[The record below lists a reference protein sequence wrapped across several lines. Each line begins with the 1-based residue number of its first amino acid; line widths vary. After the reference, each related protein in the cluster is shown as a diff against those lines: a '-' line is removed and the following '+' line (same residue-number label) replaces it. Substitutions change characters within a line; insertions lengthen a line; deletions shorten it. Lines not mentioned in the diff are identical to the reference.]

1 MAPTLTNEHPSD
13 VARRLNFAR
22 SLLRTQLDT
31 QVGIKAL
38 IWSFPLAFLLHDLE
52 EIITMETFVCATRE
66 SMPPFLRDLA
76 EIKTPQV
83 GLGVAMEF
91 VLITFS
97 SFLASR
103 AARNMHLFTL
113 LLAGFYIHAFG
124 HLASAI
130 VLRRYTPGV
139 ITTLLVVLPFSRY
152 VSRRLE
158 HSGIISQSDW
168 KQSKLT
174 GSLILGPF
182 LVGLRQLVKTI
193 IR

>member
-1 MAPTLTNEHPSD
+1 MATTLTNEHLSD
-13 VARRLNFAR
+13 LVSRLKFAG

-31 QVGIKAL
+31 QVSIKAL

-52 EIITMETFVCATRE
+52 EIATMETFVHATRE
-66 SMPPFLRDLA
+66 STPSFLRDLS

-83 GLGVAMEF
+83 VLGVALEF

-97 SFLASR
+97 SLLASR

-113 LLAGFYIHAFG
+113 VLAGFYIHAFG

-139 ITTLLVVLPFSRY
+139 ITSLLVVLPFSRY
-152 VSRRLE
+152 VYRRL
-158 HSGIISQSDW
+158 SQAGIISKSDW
-168 KQSKLT
+168 KQSKIT

-182 LVGLRQLVKTI
+182 LIGLRRLAKTI